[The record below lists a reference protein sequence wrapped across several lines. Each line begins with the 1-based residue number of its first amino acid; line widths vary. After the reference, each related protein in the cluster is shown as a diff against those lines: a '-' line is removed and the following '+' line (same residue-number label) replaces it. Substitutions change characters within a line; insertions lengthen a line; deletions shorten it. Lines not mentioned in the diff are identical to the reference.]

1 MRILLFADIHI
12 GSIKDTKYFYK
23 TITDIIEKEI
33 IFTHS
38 DLIVIL
44 GDYFDKLFKDNDEYT
59 SLAINIMSFLIRACI
74 REDTKIRIIYG
85 TESHEMNQ
93 YQLFNY
99 HVTSNDID
107 FKIFDTVT
115 EENINGVNI
124 LYVPE
129 EYIDAKEKHYKEYL
143 YSDKKYNF
151 IFGHGIIIEGMPKAS
166 ENNMDPNNKEKQ
178 VPRFKTGELSNASDI
193 CVFGHY
199 HTFTD
204 LGNNVYYLGSLF
216 RDSFGEED
224 PKGYGIID
232 NKNGEYKFTFIE
244 NTEAIIYKTYSYE
257 IDNSIYTDPN
267 SIIKEINKIK
277 EDNKELFSGDKKGKI
292 KIKMNLPE
300 NISPAFREN
309 LKNVLYNEKNIT
321 CIITENTSIINIDE
335 DNPEED
341 DFILDNKID
350 LVDKIYKYITVTF
363 TDPMTLEELNNYLE
377 PSMNII
383 RHKNEIEE

>member
-33 IFTHS
+33 IFTHT
-38 DLIVIL
+38 DMIVIL

>member
-1 MRILLFADIHI
+1 L
-12 GSIKDTKYFYK
+12 
-23 TITDIIEKEI
+23 EC
-33 IFTHS
+33 
-38 DLIVIL
+38 IV
-44 GDYFDKLFKDNDEYT
+44 
-59 SLAINIMSFLIRACI
+59 
-74 REDTKIRIIYG
+74 
-85 TESHEMNQ
+85 
-93 YQLFNY
+93 
-99 HVTSNDID
+99 
-107 FKIFDTVT
+107 
-115 EENINGVNI
+115 EN
-124 LYVPE
+124 
-129 EYIDAKEKHYKEYL
+129 
-143 YSDKKYNF
+143 
-151 IFGHGIIIEGMPKAS
+151 
-166 ENNMDPNNKEKQ
+166 
-178 VPRFKTGELSNASDI
+178 
-193 CVFGHY
+193 
-199 HTFTD
+199 
-204 LGNNVYYLGSLF
+204 
-216 RDSFGEED
+216 

-257 IDNSIYTDPN
+257 INNSIYTDPN

>member
-33 IFTHS
+33 IFTHT
-38 DLIVIL
+38 DMIVIL

-257 IDNSIYTDPN
+257 INNSIYTDPN